1 MKAKTRSIIYL
12 DRNESQFGP
21 APECF
26 EILRKASRDEL
37 SSYSRDFM
45 RGVKSILSETL
56 AGEYGLAESDV
67 LLSYGSEDMLKQI
80 VHCYLGPGEAMMIPE
95 HSWWYYK
102 SVAGEVNGRILEYPL
117 HVQNNVFSYSLD
129 EVIATVKARK
139 PRLLL
144 FASPNNPTGNTLP
157 IDDLTKLL
165 DECKD
170 TFVVVDEAYSGFT
183 NVATDIVP
191 RLTLT
196 HPHLCVLRTFSKL
209 YALAGARIGYTLAG
223 KNYGKLVTFSARYL
237 GYNQLSERLALAALH
252 NPSYYASIAR
262 TTAAER
268 EKFYR
273 FFDGIEGCTAY
284 RSDANFILVKLPAE
298 AAEPLQKH
306 LAEEGLMIKFFSA
319 KEFPNHA
326 RITVGTPEQNTLL
339 VGEMRR
345 FFAREKV
352 LVSP

>member
-1 MKAKTRSIIYL
+1 MKANTQPIIYL

-26 EILRKASRDEL
+26 EILRNASRDEL

-45 RGVKSILSETL
+45 RGVKSILSEAL
-56 AGEYGLAESDV
+56 AGEYGLAEKNV

-80 VHCYLGPGEAMMIPE
+80 VHCYLAPGEAMMIPE

-117 HVQNNVFSYSLD
+117 HVQNKAFSYSLD

-157 IDDLTKLL
+157 FDDLRKLL
-165 DECKD
+165 DECKE
-170 TFVVVDEAYSGFT
+170 TLVVVDEAYSGFT
-183 NVATDIVP
+183 NVPTEIVP

-196 HPHLCVLRTFSKL
+196 YPHLCVLRTFSKL
-209 YALAGARIGYTLAG
+209 YALAGARIGYTLVG
-223 KNYGKLVTFSARYL
+223 KNYEKLVTFSARYL
-237 GYNQLSERLALAALH
+237 GYNQLTERLALAALR
-252 NPSYYASIAR
+252 NPSYYASIAK

-268 EKFYR
+268 EKFYQ
-273 FFDGIEGCTAY
+273 FFDGVEGCAAY
-284 RSDANFILVKLPAE
+284 RSDANFILVKFPPE
-298 AAEPLQKH
+298 AAEPLRKH
-306 LAEEGLMIKFFSA
+306 LTEEGLVIKFFSA

-326 RITVGTPEQNTLL
+326 RITVGTPEQNALL
-339 VGEMRR
+339 IGQMRKH
-345 FFAREKV
+345 FAREKV